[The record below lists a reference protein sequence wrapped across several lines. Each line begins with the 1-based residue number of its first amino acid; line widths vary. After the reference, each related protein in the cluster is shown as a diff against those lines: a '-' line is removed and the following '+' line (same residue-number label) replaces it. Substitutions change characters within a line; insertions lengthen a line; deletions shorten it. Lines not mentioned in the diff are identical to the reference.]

1 MITRTDAGSRPLR
14 TGVAVVAL
22 AALAWLLAGCSSSD
36 GGGDSASAMA
46 YSEAEMADGGGE
58 SEDVMSGS
66 AQDADSAEGYA
77 ADTDR
82 AVIITGSMFMTV
94 DDPVAAATKA
104 ETIVRAAGGRVDAR
118 NEIAPSDYDGGSA
131 WMTLRIPAGDLDGVV
146 TNLRGLGTV
155 DEYSTDSADVTNE
168 VTDLEAQI
176 STLKNSTERIEAL
189 LLEAEAIK
197 DIITLENELD
207 GRQAELESLEARQRG
222 LNDQVAMS
230 TIELSLTTE
239 PVVEVDDSPASFL
252 DGLES
257 GWNGLVNF
265 LAGALVVVGVLLP
278 WAVVAGVVA
287 VVVVLAVRARRKRH
301 PRRPGGVAS
310 AAQTPQPL
318 VPTPASADD

>member
-36 GGGDSASAMA
+36 GGAGDSASAMS
-46 YSEAEMADGGGE
+46 YSEADMADGGGE

-66 AQDADSAEGYA
+66 AQDADAAEGYA

-118 NEIAPSDYDGGSA
+118 NEIAPSEYDGGSA

-197 DIITLENELD
+197 DIITLENE
-207 GRQAELESLEARQRG
+207 ARR
-222 LNDQVAMS
+222 
-230 TIELSLTTE
+230 
-239 PVVEVDDSPASFL
+239 P
-252 DGLES
+252 S
-257 GWNGLVNF
+257 G
-265 LAGALVVVGVLLP
+265 
-278 WAVVAGVVA
+278 
-287 VVVVLAVRARRKRH
+287 RARE
-301 PRRPGGVAS
+301 PRGSPTWPERPSGDVHHRACRSPRNPWSRWTTHLRRSSTAS
-310 AAQTPQPL
+310 SRAGMG
-318 VPTPASADD
+318 S